1 MELLNLT
8 FDLEPHVRRDSN
20 VKFAPLGSGPIH
32 MMEMAPET
40 AKRCRKEI
48 PGETRRSMGFHR
60 PSGSTPQVAAVS
72 ASFGCGPFGR
82 QLRRGGLESRKAS
95 FTSASCIRPNGLTPF
110 QPD

>member
-1 MELLNLT
+1 
-8 FDLEPHVRRDSN
+8 
-20 VKFAPLGSGPIH
+20 

-40 AKRCRKEI
+40 ARRCRKEMS
-48 PGETRRSMGFHR
+48 GETRRSMGVHR

-95 FTSASCIRPNGLTPF
+95 FVSASCIRPNGSHQF
-110 QPD
+110 HQMNGS